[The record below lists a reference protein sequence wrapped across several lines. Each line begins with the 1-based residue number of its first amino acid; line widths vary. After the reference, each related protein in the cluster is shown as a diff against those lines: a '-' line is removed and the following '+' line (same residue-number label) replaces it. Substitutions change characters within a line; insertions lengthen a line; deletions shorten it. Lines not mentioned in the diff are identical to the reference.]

1 MICAACH
8 LTRDAS
14 DLIAFWPIGNPEARR
29 FVCRPSCPSSAP
41 GSESC
46 FSRVV
51 GPVNVHAIALASP
64 TAELD
69 PGQGRHWI
77 APATPAWS
85 SLLAIAGV
93 RGAVA

>member
-1 MICAACH
+1 MICAACY

-14 DLIAFWPIGNPEARR
+14 DLIAFWPIGYPEARR

-51 GPVNVHAIALASP
+51 GPVNVHRIELAAPIAP
-64 TAELD
+64 PD
-69 PGQGRHWI
+69 PSQGRRWI
-77 APATPAWS
+77 VPATPAWVG
-85 SLLAIAGV
+85 LLAMAGV

>member
-14 DLIAFWPIGNPEARR
+14 DLIAFWPIGHPEARR
-29 FVCRPSCPSSAP
+29 FVCRPTSPSNAP

-46 FSRVV
+46 FSQVV
-51 GPVNVHAIALASP
+51 GPGAVDAIALAAPVAALDAGDRQWIRP
-64 TAELD
+64 T
-69 PGQGRHWI
+69 
-77 APATPAWS
+77 TPAWFG
-85 SLLAIAGV
+85 LLAMAGV

>member
-14 DLIAFWPIGNPEARR
+14 DLIAFWPIGHPEARR

-51 GPVNVHAIALASP
+51 GPGNVHAISLAAP
-64 TAELD
+64 LEQCD
-69 PGQGRHWI
+69 PGDRRWI
-77 APATPAWS
+77 QPATPAWS
-85 SLLAIAGV
+85 SLLAMAGV

>member
-1 MICAACH
+1 MICTACH

-41 GSESC
+41 GGESC

-51 GPVNVHAIALASP
+51 GPINVHCIELATP
-64 TAELD
+64 IVPPD
-69 PGQGRHWI
+69 PSLARRWI
-77 APATPAWS
+77 VPETPAWF
-85 SLLAIAGV
+85 SLLSMAGV

>member
-14 DLIAFWPIGNPEARR
+14 DLIAFWPIGHPEARR
-29 FVCRPSCPSSAP
+29 YVCRPSCPSSAP

-51 GPVNVHAIALASP
+51 GPGNVDAIALASP
-64 TAELD
+64 VAPLD
-69 PGQGRHWI
+69 ADRERAWI
-77 APATPAWS
+77 RPATPAWGG
-85 SLLAIAGV
+85 LLAMAGV

>member
-14 DLIAFWPIGNPEARR
+14 DLIAFWPIGHPEARR

-46 FSRVV
+46 FSQVV
-51 GPVNVHAIALASP
+51 GPGNVHAISLAAPVPSLP
-64 TAELD
+64 AHIV
-69 PGQGRHWI
+69 PG
-77 APATPAWS
+77 TPAWFG
-85 SLLAIAGV
+85 LLSMLGV